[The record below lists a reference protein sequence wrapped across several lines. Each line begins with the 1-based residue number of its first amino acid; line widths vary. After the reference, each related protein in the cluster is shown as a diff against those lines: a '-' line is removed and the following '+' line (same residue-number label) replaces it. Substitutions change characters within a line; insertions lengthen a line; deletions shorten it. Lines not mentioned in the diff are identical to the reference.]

1 MKNIEAA
8 VLLFS
13 LLGNIGGD
21 ERLKLE
27 KQPQIIPGD
36 DGAALA
42 AESLQLRKTV
52 VRSLMGK
59 AGQLPELS
67 PGTDAAEVENHQRPQ
82 NFLGQLIGLPL
93 HRVLFS
99 SGGGD
104 EGARAF

>member
-52 VRSLMGK
+52 VRGLMGK
-59 AGQLPELS
+59 AGQLSEFS
-67 PGTDAAEVENHQRPQ
+67 PGTDAAEVEDHQRPQ
-82 NFLGQLIGLPL
+82 NFFGQLIGLPPVPPGPFFQ
-93 HRVLFS
+93 R
-99 SGGGD
+99 GRG
-104 EGARAF
+104 